1 MVSKKHLRM
10 HGFTLTEMAVVLVII
25 ALMTIGLITPLST
38 QRSIETRRETGKSL
52 DTIREALLG
61 FVITHGRLPC
71 PAASDIASNNVNAG
85 VEAFNVSG
93 CTCTGPNSGIASVG
107 GAVCSA
113 NSTVSGVVPWAT
125 LGLQETDAWGNR
137 YTYLVTAAYA
147 RQPSATNPAYCDS
160 GIPAPAN
167 MSAITAF
174 ALCTSGLGSVR
185 TSSLISGVPLTTTN
199 EVPAVVVSHGEN
211 GLGAWLSDGSQRGG
225 ADSDEL
231 ANADQDS
238 VFVNNTAIDDL
249 LVWIS
254 RPILMNRMISA
265 CKLP

>member
-1 MVSKKHLRM
+1 MVSKRDLRM

-38 QRSIETRRETGKSL
+38 QRSLEARRDTGKSL

-61 FVITHGRLPC
+61 FAITHGRLPC
-71 PAASDIASNNVNAG
+71 PATSNIASDNLNAG
-85 VEAFNVSG
+85 VEAFTGNG
-93 CTCTGPNSGIASVG
+93 CTCTGASSGIASAG
-107 GAVCSA
+107 GAECNQ

-147 RQPSATNPAYCDS
+147 RQPRATNTAYCDS
-160 GIPAPAN
+160 GSGTPV

-174 ALCTSGLGSVR
+174 ALCTSGLASVR
-185 TSSLISGVPLTTTN
+185 TSSPPSGVPLTTTN
-199 EVPAVVVSHGEN
+199 EVPAIVVSHGEN
-211 GLGAWLSDGSQRGG
+211 GLGAWLSSGVQQAG
-225 ADSDEL
+225 AGDDEL
-231 ANADQDS
+231 ENANQDP

-265 CKLP
+265 SKLP